1 MYTKKGVKMDCRV
14 INLIATML
22 LSMEMLFVK
31 IGAQS
36 GNDVNGVLTELY
48 TTNGYNKLI
57 RPLKNQTNV
66 MDITVEFY
74 LNCKH
79 GQYRRLRIPLSIFSL
94 KYKVQRL

>member
-1 MYTKKGVKMDCRV
+1 MKMDGRV
-14 INLIATML
+14 INLIAMML
-22 LSMEMLFVK
+22 LSVELLFVK

-36 GNDVNGVLTELY
+36 GNDVNGVLTELF
-48 TTNGYNKLI
+48 TTNRYNKLI

-79 GQYRRLRIPLSIFSL
+79 GQYRSLRIPLGIFFT
-94 KYKVQRL
+94 VRRL